1 MKKALL
7 VIAAICLWI
16 SGFAQQSGTTM
27 KYDRM
32 LYQMLT
38 EEQIAKFEA
47 EAPAKLADINFTLTH
62 FCYVDSQLPANT
74 LILNDICTYV
84 SPGHTCNP
92 ADIVAGKKLNR
103 YHYALP
109 TDDTRYTAFP
119 VGNSG
124 FYVIALPNQEFVKQ
138 RNEYM
143 KKFGN

>member
-32 LYQMLT
+32 LYQMLS
-38 EEQIAKFEA
+38 EEQIATLEDQ
-47 EAPAKLADINFTLTH
+47 APSKLAYINFTLTH
-62 FCYVDSQLPANT
+62 FCYVDSQLPDNCIVAD
-74 LILNDICTYV
+74 DICSYV
-84 SPGHTCNP
+84 SPDQSCNP
-92 ADIVAGKKLNR
+92 ADIVASKRLNR

-109 TDDTRYTAFP
+109 TDDTRYTACP

-124 FYVIALPNQEFVKQ
+124 FYVIIMPNNEFLKQ
-138 RNEYM
+138 QNEYM
-143 KKFGN
+143 KKLGY